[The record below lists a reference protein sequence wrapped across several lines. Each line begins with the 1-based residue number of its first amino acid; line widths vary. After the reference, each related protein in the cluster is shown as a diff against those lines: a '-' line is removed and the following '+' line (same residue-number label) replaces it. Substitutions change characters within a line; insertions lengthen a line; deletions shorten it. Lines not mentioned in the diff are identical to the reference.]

1 MRRLAPSATVLL
13 ALPLA
18 WACTPE
24 REPQLPEREPSLADT
39 AGMMAPAHRF
49 APGPAHR
56 FAPAPSQRGA
66 TPTATLLDDTRP
78 VLRAPGRVDLRAQ
91 RAPVGANG
99 KLHIEAPL
107 PPSYDDVGQALGR
120 VVLFGGGVR
129 HELPLTAH
137 PLERSGENRVF
148 TLRVPLPAELRESQ
162 RIGFRLLGLGVP
174 APAEQSVETAPLAIP
189 PASRLEFAIGVLEPE
204 LADGPVAFELSICR
218 QTHCE
223 TLLEESLDP
232 RQPEQRGWQDRRV
245 PLAPHAGEQR
255 HLRFSTRRLDAGET
269 ALPVWAN
276 PTLYVASPRPP
287 GAHNVILVSIDTLRA
302 DHLPSYG
309 YGRNTAPYVEEHF
322 ARGGVLFE
330 RFIAASTVTA
340 PSHMT
345 MFTGLQPSAH
355 GVTDGLRALPRSI
368 PTLPE
373 ILRASG
379 ISTAAFTENGW
390 VGVHQGFARG
400 FDQFVENKSAEIM
413 VPEGQV
419 DVTFGQARDWLVANA
434 DKRFFLFVHTYQ
446 VHAPYAPPATYAPL
460 FGESGAEGA
469 AHLRDMADYDREI
482 RYVDDELRELIAT
495 LEATGNAEDTI
506 VVLTS
511 DHGEEFLEH
520 GLLSH
525 GGHLYEET
533 LRVPL
538 LIHGPGIPAGQ
549 RVATPVAMADLMPTL
564 LELFDLP
571 APADREARSLL
582 PLVRGADP
590 AAFAGRPLY
599 SEGLVKYQAG
609 SEGVRSFDPPIHAV
623 SVGPRKLVRDRE
635 RGEVRYELYDLA
647 ADPLERRNLLSEE
660 RVDASDP
667 RTDAG
672 HRSTDASHRS
682 TDASD
687 LRALL
692 ERYPA
697 EQQARQRRLADGA
710 PDEEA
715 PPIDPERER
724 KLRAL
729 GYLE

>member
-1 MRRLAPSATVLL
+1 MARGAAVLL

-18 WACTPE
+18 WACAPE
-24 REPQLPEREPSLADT
+24 RELPIADT
-39 AGMMAPAHRF
+39 SEMMARARRF
-49 APGPAHR
+49 AAGPGGG
-56 FAPAPSQRGA
+56 GA
-66 TPTATLLDDTRP
+66 AATATLLDDTRP
-78 VLRAPGRVDLRAQ
+78 VLRAPGRMDLSAARV
-91 RAPVGANG
+91 PVGADG
-99 KLHIEAPL
+99 SLRIEAPL
-107 PPSYDDVGQALGR
+107 PPSYDNVGQALGR
-120 VVLFGGGVR
+120 VLLFGGGTR
-129 HELPLTAH
+129 HELALTAH
-137 PLERSGENRVF
+137 PLEWRGKNRVF
-148 TLRVPLPAELRESQ
+148 TLRVPLPAELRGSQ

-174 APAEQSVETAPLAIP
+174 AAAEESVKTVPFAIP
-189 PASRLEFAIGVLEPE
+189 PAARLEFAIGILEPQ

-218 QTHCE
+218 QSRCE

-245 PLAPHAGEQR
+245 SLAAHSGEQR
-255 HLRFSTRRLDAGET
+255 HLRFTTRRLDGGET
-269 ALPVWAN
+269 ALPAWAN

-287 GAHNVILVSIDTLRA
+287 RAHNVILISIDTLRA

-309 YGRNTAPYVEEHF
+309 YGRDTAPYIEEHF

-345 MFTGLQPSAH
+345 MFTGLQPSGH
-355 GVTDGLRALPRSI
+355 GVTDGLRTLPRSI
-368 PTLPE
+368 STLPE
-373 ILRASG
+373 ILRPHG

-400 FDQFVENKSAEIM
+400 FDQFVENKSAKIM

-419 DVTFGQARDWLVANA
+419 DVTFGQARDWLEANA

-446 VHAPYAPPATYAPL
+446 VHAPYAPPASYAPL
-460 FGESGAEGA
+460 FGEPDPELAP
-469 AHLRDMADYDREI
+469 HLRDMADYDREI

-495 LEATGNAEDTI
+495 LEATGNADDTI

-520 GLLSH
+520 GLRSH
-525 GGHLYEET
+525 GGHLYEESV
-533 LRVPL
+533 RVPL
-538 LIHGPGIPAGQ
+538 LIRGPGIPAGQ

-582 PLVRGADP
+582 PLARGADP
-590 AAFAGRPLY
+590 SAFAGRPIY

-609 SEGVRSFDPPIHAV
+609 SEGVRRFDPPIHAV
-623 SVGPRKLVRDRE
+623 SVGQRKLVRDRE
-635 RGEVRYELYDLA
+635 QGEVRYELYDLA
-647 ADPLERRNLLSEE
+647 ADPLEHRNLLGEE
-660 RVDASDP
+660 GATASDLAIPASNLGVDASD
-667 RTDAG
+667 
-672 HRSTDASHRS
+672 
-682 TDASD
+682 
-687 LRALL
+687 LMALL
-692 ERYPA
+692 ERYPI
-697 EQQARQRRLADGA
+697 EQEARRRRLAGEA
-710 PDEEA
+710 PAEEA